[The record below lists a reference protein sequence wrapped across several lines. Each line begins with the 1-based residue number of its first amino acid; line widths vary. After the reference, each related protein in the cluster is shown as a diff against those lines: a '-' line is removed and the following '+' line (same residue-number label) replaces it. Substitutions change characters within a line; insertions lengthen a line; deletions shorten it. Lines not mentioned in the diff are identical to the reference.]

1 MLGTFGFGLLVG
13 LIPLRP
19 GIDPR
24 RLVPVVLLAVLA
36 TMLLITPP
44 PALLPIAL
52 MLLAPLAVLNRLIV
66 KP

>member
-1 MLGTFGFGLLVG
+1 

-19 GIDPR
+19 GIAPR
-24 RLVPVVLLAVLA
+24 RLMPVVLLGVLA

-52 MLLAPLAVLNRLIV
+52 MVLGPLAVLNRAIV